1 MKQLLLPIIAILGL
15 LSCKKQQNGDVTN
28 ENNEVQSFTTVT
40 VHPILE
46 DDSLSIRAITLVND
60 TLYYAANKGCYG
72 SIVGDKVI
80 SSKEFKRD
88 GEVTAETHFRSIAS
102 NGRSIF
108 RLSIASPAVLLK
120 GDSVVH
126 YDDREGIFYNS
137 LKFWNE
143 KEGIAIGD
151 AIDGCLAMLIT
162 RNGGKTWEQVLCSNI
177 PKTAIGEA
185 GFSASNTCIAIQGDH
200 TWIATGG
207 KASNILYSANKG
219 HYWEK
224 ISTPIISGG
233 EATGIYSISFY
244 DEKNGFVIGGDYTKP
259 KQNIK
264 NKAVA
269 KDGGKTWELVANGAE
284 PGYRSCVQYVPNS
297 DARELVAVGFE
308 GIHYSN
314 DAGEHWRALS
324 KESFYTIQFINEHE
338 AYAAGKG
345 RIVRLVFNEKK
356 RETTPSL

>member
-1 MKQLLLPIIAILGL
+1 MKQLLFPIIAILGL
-15 LSCKKQQNGDVTN
+15 LSCKKQQKEEILN
-28 ENNEVQSFTTVT
+28 EKDDVQSFTEVT

-60 TLYYAANKGCYG
+60 TLYYAGNKGCYG

-80 SSKEFKRD
+80 RSKVYKKE
-88 GEVTAETHFRSIAS
+88 GEIAAETHFRSVAS
-102 NGRSIF
+102 NGKSIF

-126 YDDREGIFYNS
+126 FDNREAIFYNS

-162 RNGGKTWEQVLCSNI
+162 RDGGTTWNQVPCSNI
-177 PKTAIGEA
+177 PNTVVGEA
-185 GFSASNTCIAIQGDH
+185 GFSASNSCIAIQGDH

-207 KASNILYSANKG
+207 KSSNILYSANKG
-219 HYWEK
+219 YDWEK

-233 EATGIYSISFY
+233 EATGIYSVSFY
-244 DEKNGFVIGGDYTKP
+244 DEKNGFAIGGDYTQP
-259 KQNIK
+259 KQNVK
-264 NKAVA
+264 NKAVTS
-269 KDGGKTWELVANGAE
+269 DGGKTWQLVANGAE

-297 DARELVAVGFE
+297 HAKELVAVGFE

-314 DAGEHWRALS
+314 DGGEHWKALS
-324 KESFYTIQFINEHE
+324 KEGFYTIQFINAYE

>member
-1 MKQLLLPIIAILGL
+1 MKQLLLLIMAILSL
-15 LSCKKQQNGDVTN
+15 LSCKKQSNNDVSN

-40 VHPILE
+40 VHPILA
-46 DDSLSIRAITLVND
+46 DDSLSIRALTWVND
-60 TLYYAANKGCYG
+60 TLYFAANKGRYG
-72 SIVGDKVI
+72 SIVGDNVI
-80 SSKEFKRD
+80 RIKEYKRGD
-88 GEVTAETHFRSIAS
+88 EITAETHFRSIAS
-102 NGRSIF
+102 NGESIF

-120 GDSVVH
+120 GDSLVH

-137 LKFWNE
+137 LKFWNRE
-143 KEGIAIGD
+143 EGIAIGD

-162 RNGGKTWEQVLCSNI
+162 RDGGETWKQESCHDI
-177 PKTAIGEA
+177 PKTAMGEA

-207 KASNILYSANKG
+207 KVSNILYSANKG
-219 HYWEK
+219 QDWEMM
-224 ISTPIISGG
+224 STPIISGG
-233 EATGIYSISFY
+233 EATGIYSVSFY
-244 DEKNGFVIGGDYTKP
+244 DKKNGFVIGGDYTQP
-259 KQNIK
+259 KQNLN
-264 NKAVA
+264 NKAVTN
-269 KDGGKTWELVANGAE
+269 DGGKSWDLVANGAE

-297 DARELVAVGFE
+297 EAKGLVAVGFE

-314 DAGEHWRALS
+314 DGGENWKELS
-324 KESFYTIQFINEHE
+324 KEGFYTIQFINAYE